1 MAGARNLVFAQYY
14 TACLSQASYLVGDR
28 SSGVAA
34 VIDPRRD
41 IGTYLADA
49 EAHGL
54 RIEWVLETHVHAD
67 FLSGHLELA
76 EATGAVIGYGS
87 AAEVD
92 FPVHRLVDRRRIS
105 LGDVDL
111 EVLHTPG
118 HTPESICLVVREH
131 ADDEV
136 PYGVLTGDTLFL
148 GDVGRPDLLSA
159 NGWTARELAI
169 SLYRS
174 TRRLLSLP
182 DETRVFPGHGAGS
195 ACGKNLSTATTG
207 TLGEQRRTN
216 YALAPMT
223 EREFVRAVCA
233 GQPTAPNYFAYA
245 ANRNRAAR
253 PIFDEHDPVP
263 EVSIAHGL
271 VLLDTRDPSAFARGH
286 LPNSINVSLA
296 GRYAEIAG
304 TVLSADDDIVLVCEP
319 EQAVESRN
327 RLARI
332 GFDRVTG
339 FTRPVSVVA
348 ATRLTPE
355 ELSLVAAERQ
365 LIDVRGPG
373 EVEAAGTIE
382 GALLIPLPE
391 LLSRLCELSADRPTV
406 VFCAGGYRSSVAAST
421 LRAHGF
427 SDVADLIGGFTAWV
441 EAGLPVRQASHT

>member
-1 MAGARNLVFAQYY
+1 MASNLVFAQYY
-14 TACLSQASYLVGDR
+14 TECLSQASYLVGDR
-28 SSGVAA
+28 RSGLAA
-34 VIDPRRD
+34 VVDPRRD

-49 EAHGL
+49 AANRL

-92 FPVHRLVDRRRIS
+92 FPVHRLADRRRIS

-159 NGWTARELAI
+159 NGWSARELA
-169 SLYRS
+169 SALYRS
-174 TRRLLSLP
+174 TRRLLELP
-182 DETRVFPGHGAGS
+182 DGTRVFPGHGAGS
-195 ACGKNLSTATTG
+195 ACGKNLSTETTG

-216 YALAPMT
+216 YALAPIT

-233 GQPTAPNYFAYA
+233 GQPTAPRYFAYA
-245 ANRNRAAR
+245 STRNRASR

-263 EVSIAHGL
+263 EVSAVEGS
-271 VLLDTRDPSAFARGH
+271 VLLDTRDPDEFAAGH
-286 LPNSINVSLA
+286 LPGSVNVGLG
-296 GRYAEIAG
+296 GRYAEAAG
-304 TVLSADDDIVLVCEP
+304 TVLAAEDEIVLVCAP
-319 EQAVESRN
+319 ERAVESRN

-332 GFDRVTG
+332 GFDRVRG
-339 FTRPVSVVA
+339 YTRPRPVRRA
-348 ATRLTPE
+348 ERL
-355 ELSLVAAERQ
+355 SAAELAEVAPARQ
-365 LIDVRGPG
+365 LVDVRGPG
-373 EVEAAGTIE
+373 EVEATGTIP
-382 GALLIPLPE
+382 GAVLIPLPE
-391 LLSRLCELSADRPTV
+391 LVARLSELDPARPTV

-421 LRAHGF
+421 LRANGF
-427 SDVADLIGGFTAWV
+427 ADVADLAGGFSAWT
-441 EAGLPVRQASHT
+441 GLA

>member
-1 MAGARNLVFAQYY
+1 MTSNLVFAQYY
-14 TACLSQASYLVGDR
+14 TECLSQASYLVGDR
-28 SSGVAA
+28 RGRRAA

-49 EAHGL
+49 KALGL

-87 AAEVD
+87 AAELD

-105 LGDVDL
+105 LGEVDL

-118 HTPESICLVVREH
+118 HTPESICLVLREH

-148 GDVGRPDLLSA
+148 GDVGRPDLLSS
-159 NGWTARELAI
+159 NGWSARELA
-169 SLYRS
+169 SALYRS
-174 TRRLLSLP
+174 TRRLLELP

-195 ACGKNLSTATTG
+195 ACGKNLSTATIG
-207 TLGEQRRTN
+207 TIGEQRRTN
-216 YALAPMT
+216 YALASTT

-233 GQPTAPNYFAYA
+233 GQPTAPRYFAYA
-245 ANRNRAAR
+245 AGRNRASR

-263 EVSIAHGL
+263 EVSAVEGS
-271 VLLDTRDPSAFARGH
+271 VFLDTRDPEEFAAGH
-286 LPNSINVSLA
+286 LPESVNVGLG

-304 TVLSADDDIVLVCEP
+304 TVLGAEDEIVLVCEP
-319 EQAVESRN
+319 EQAMESRN

-332 GFDRVTG
+332 GFDRVRG
-339 FTRPVSVVA
+339 YTRPQAVRR
-348 ATRLTPE
+348 ATRLSAL
-355 ELSLVAAERQ
+355 ELALVASERQ
-365 LIDVRGPG
+365 LVDVRGPG
-373 EVEAAGTIE
+373 EVESSGTIT
-382 GALLIPLPE
+382 GAVLIPLPE
-391 LLSRLCELSADRPTV
+391 LLARLDELDRDRPTV

-421 LRAHGF
+421 LRANGF
-427 SDVADLIGGFTAWV
+427 ADVADLAGGFSAWTDSDLPTV
-441 EAGLPVRQASHT
+441 AGERG